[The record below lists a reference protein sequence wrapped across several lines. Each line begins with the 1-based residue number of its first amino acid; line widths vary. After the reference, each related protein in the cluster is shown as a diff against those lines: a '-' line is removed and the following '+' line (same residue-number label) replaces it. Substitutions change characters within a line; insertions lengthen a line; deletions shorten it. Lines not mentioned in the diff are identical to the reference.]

1 MSTMKHTP
9 EPWEVNKMH
18 VSADISHIGS
28 CYGTGTSKEEDRAN
42 AARIVAC
49 VNACKGL
56 TNEELQSNAVYAVIQ
71 ERDEL
76 KKDVSSFK
84 SELNKLLNAIEG
96 GTKDGDMYT
105 QRIGTS
111 YINYLRDKFN
121 LDQ

>member
-1 MSTMKHTP
+1 MKHTP
-9 EPWEVNKMH
+9 EPWKVAPHDEDFAEIVG
-18 VSADISHIGS
+18 SDGSDIVFGLDTVYVEI
-28 CYGTGTSKEEDRAN
+28 EN

>member
-1 MSTMKHTP
+1 MKYTP
-9 EPWEVNKMH
+9 EPWAISSIDPFLIVDRHGNDVAAALSMY
-18 VSADISHIGS
+18 SA
-28 CYGTGTSKEEDRAN
+28 T
-42 AARIVAC
+42 RIVAC